1 MNEFIKIE
9 KEDGSIEYVNVNYDE
24 MVLNTIE
31 NNAPIPE
38 DIAQLTSE
46 ELEVLILESHKNI
59 VRQER
64 DRRLAESDWTQSIDS
79 PLSNE
84 NKTEWQTYRQV
95 LRDIISTIT
104 NSTDI
109 VEWPTK
115 P

>member
-1 MNEFIKIE
+1 MNEFIKIQ

-46 ELEVLILESHKNI
+46 ELENLILESHKNF

-64 DRRLAESDWTQSIDS
+64 DRRLAESDWTQHIDS
-79 PLSNE
+79 PLSDE
-84 NKTEWQTYRQV
+84 KKAEWQTYRQL
-95 LRDIISTIT
+95 LRDIVSTIT
-104 NSTDI
+104 NTTDI

>member
-1 MNEFIKIE
+1 MNEFIEIQ

-24 MVLNTIE
+24 MVSNTVE

-46 ELEVLILESHKNI
+46 ELENLILESHKNF

-84 NKTEWQTYRQV
+84 KKAEWQTYRQN

-104 NSTDI
+104 NTSDI
-109 VEWPTK
+109 INWPTK

>member
-1 MNEFIKIE
+1 MSNFTTIVN
-9 KEDGSIEYVNVNYDE
+9 EDGSIEHINSDYDNI
-24 MVLNTIE
+24 VANTIE
-31 NNAPIPE
+31 RNSIVPD
-38 DIAQLTSE
+38 DIVSLSTE
-46 ELEVLILESHKNI
+46 ELETMILESHKNF

-84 NKTEWQTYRQV
+84 KKAEWQTYRQV
-95 LRDIISTIT
+95 LRDIVSTIT
-104 NSTDI
+104 NTTDI

>member
-1 MNEFIKIE
+1 MNEFIKIQ
-9 KEDGSIEYVNVNYDE
+9 KEDGSIEYVNVNYDA
-24 MVLNTIE
+24 MVLNTVE

-46 ELEVLILESHKNI
+46 ELESLILESHKNF

-64 DRRLAESDWTQSIDS
+64 DRRLIESDWTQNIDS

-84 NKTEWQTYRQV
+84 KKTEWQTYRQV

-104 NSTDI
+104 NTTDI